1 MQLHDLSLSGKII
14 YVGTFTTP
22 LREGTA
28 AGLYVFRVSPDTGEW
43 IQIQLIEAVNPS
55 FLAFAPDKSHLYVSH
70 SDTDYI
76 SAFRIDRRTGELT
89 FVNSQPV
96 GDLNPV
102 HIAVHPSGRFAVVPT
117 FIAGVIT
124 VVPINEDGSLAPYSD
139 LRPMPGKPGK
149 NKIQQGA
156 QPHQIVFDP
165 TGNFVLAPDRGYDTV
180 HIYGLDQEKG
190 KLIAL
195 GNPPVPARS
204 GAAPR
209 HMDWHPRKPL
219 AYVLNERD
227 STLSTYRWDGE
238 RGTLT
243 PLNVIPTLPETFF
256 GDSTC
261 AEIWVHPSGR
271 FVYGT
276 NRGDDSIARFEI
288 DDQTGLPHY
297 LGCTPTLGVRPR
309 FFTFG
314 PSGDF
319 LYAANEL
326 GKPIV
331 VFHVNRENGQL
342 TPTGQIIDTPSP
354 TCIVF
359 L

>member
-1 MQLHDLSLSGKII
+1 MRLHDPSLSGKIV

-22 LREGTA
+22 EREGA
-28 AGLYVFRVSPDTGEW
+28 ASGLYVFRVSPDTGEW
-43 IQIQLIEAVNPS
+43 IHVQLIEAVNPS
-55 FLAFAPDKSHLYVSH
+55 FLAVAPDKSHLYVSH

-76 SAFRIDRRTGELT
+76 SAFRIDRATGELT
-89 FVNSQPV
+89 FVNSQPI

-102 HIAVHPSGRFAVVPT
+102 HLAVHPSGRFVVVPT
-117 FIAGVIT
+117 FIKGVIT
-124 VVPINEDGSLAPYSD
+124 VVPINNDGSLAPYSHS
-139 LRPMPGKPGK
+139 LPMAGKPGK
-149 NKIQQGA
+149 NKIQLGA
-156 QPHQIVFDP
+156 QPHQVVFDP
-165 TGNFVLAPDRGYDTV
+165 AGKFVLAPDRGYDTV
-180 HIYGLDQEKG
+180 HIYGLDQENG
-190 KLIAL
+190 KLIEL
-195 GNPPVPARS
+195 GHRPVPARS

-209 HMDWHPRKPL
+209 HMDWHPTKPL

-227 STLSTYRWDGE
+227 STLATYRWDNE
-238 RGTLT
+238 CNTLT
-243 PLNVIPTLPETFF
+243 PLHVIPTLPETFF
-256 GDSTC
+256 GDSAC

-276 NRGDDSIARFEI
+276 NRGDDSIACFEI
-288 DDQTGLPHY
+288 NAQTGLPHY
-297 LGCTPTLGVRPR
+297 VNCTPTLGVRPR

-331 VFHVNRENGQL
+331 VFHVDLETGQL
-342 TPTGQIIDTPSP
+342 TPTGQVINTPSP